1 MKQYKF
7 LIIIL
12 CIISSSC
19 SKDWYDVKSDKSITI
34 PTSLKD
40 FQSLMDNAD
49 ILNYASPG
57 LGEIGSDNLSL
68 AQDRIL
74 TLDATNRNAYTWSH
88 EQPYIVVPDWITTF
102 PAGAYIRVYYC
113 NIVLDGLEKVIPDG
127 DIELT
132 ALKNIKG
139 QALFHRARTFYE
151 LSQVF
156 APPYEATTATNQL
169 GIPLRL
175 ESDVNIPSSRST
187 LQQTYEQ
194 IINDLIVAKELLPLT
209 ALYKTRPS
217 KAAALG
223 LLARIYLSMENYTKA
238 EEYASQCLSIHNS
251 LIDFNNP
258 AEVNLTSARP
268 MTAFNK
274 EVIFACSMAGY
285 TANNISILM
294 IEPALYDLY
303 NNNDLRK
310 VACFSKN
317 NTTGIIRFKG
327 SYSGN
332 SGNHFTGLAA
342 GEIYLI
348 RAECYA
354 RRDKKDEALKDLN
367 DMLRPKYKTGTFVNF
382 SAATSEDALKL
393 ILTERRKE
401 LLLRGLRWSDLRRL
415 NRDNRFKV
423 TLTRVV
429 GNKTYSLEP
438 NSYKY
443 TFPIPD
449 DIIAISGIQQN
460 PGWDK

>member
-1 MKQYKF
+1 
-7 LIIIL
+7 
-12 CIISSSC
+12 
-19 SKDWYDVKSDKSITI
+19 
-34 PTSLKD
+34 
-40 FQSLMDNAD
+40 
-49 ILNYASPG
+49 
-57 LGEIGSDNLSL
+57 
-68 AQDRIL
+68 
-74 TLDATNRNAYTWSH
+74 
-88 EQPYIVVPDWITTF
+88 
-102 PAGAYIRVYYC
+102 
-113 NIVLDGLEKVIPDG
+113 
-127 DIELT
+127 
-132 ALKNIKG
+132 
-139 QALFHRARTFYE
+139 
-151 LSQVF
+151 
-156 APPYEATTATNQL
+156 
-169 GIPLRL
+169 
-175 ESDVNIPSSRST
+175 
-187 LQQTYEQ
+187 
-194 IINDLIVAKELLPLT
+194 
-209 ALYKTRPS
+209 
-217 KAAALG
+217 
-223 LLARIYLSMENYTKA
+223 
-238 EEYASQCLSIHNS
+238 
-251 LIDFNNP
+251 
-258 AEVNLTSARP
+258 
-268 MTAFNK
+268 
-274 EVIFACSMAGY
+274 
-285 TANNISILM
+285 M